1 MGKVAK
7 GSRKGKKAWRANIS
21 TADIEDYMEKATR
34 DSLSGA
40 SQIPSLPD
48 DSLFFLQ
55 SDTTLS
61 NPQEEPHLSKRKK
74 TDIQREKPLRH
85 ESVLQKNP
93 FVRPLPPSSTSKHK
107 PQKRKAKQISTGA
120 ATSSFSSSKVK
131 DENDDDHAP
140 DDSDMLNLD
149 IWNDNANEE
158 PQRQVKKVKKPSTN
172 ATPIPAVE
180 IEPLGCS
187 FNPPFEAHQDAL
199 AKAVADEMRKLYNK
213 ELEPEPVPLTVAGEV
228 IPEEEKFFLDADD
241 GIESD
246 DEDINEGE
254 DLPAQRKSKKQKVT
268 RVQLNRRARRKELL
282 RAEAEAKKIENL
294 SKEIDSL
301 PEIMKEIEKEDEE
314 KDRRHTRRVV
324 AKQERLR
331 TAPPRLGKPKYVPPP
346 AQVLLTEEITGSL
359 RKLKELD
366 LRLDLLYDT
375 LPGLTNA

>member
-1 MGKVAK
+1 MGKMAK

-21 TADIEDYMEKATR
+21 TADIEDYMEKVTR

-55 SDTTLS
+55 SDTSLS
-61 NPQEEPHLSKRKK
+61 NPQEDPNLSKRKK

-107 PQKRKAKQISTGA
+107 PQKRKAKQISAGA
-120 ATSSFSSSKVK
+120 AISSSSSSKVK
-131 DENDDDHAP
+131 NENG
-140 DDSDMLNLD
+140 DDSDMHNLD

-158 PQRQVKKVKKPSTN
+158 PQPQVKKAKKPSRN

-180 IEPLGCS
+180 IESLGCS

-213 ELEPEPVPLTVAGEV
+213 ELEPAPVPLTVAGEV
-228 IPEEEKFFLDADD
+228 IPEEERFFLDADD

-359 RKLKELD
+359 RKLK
-366 LRLDLLYDT
+366 
-375 LPGLTNA
+375 G